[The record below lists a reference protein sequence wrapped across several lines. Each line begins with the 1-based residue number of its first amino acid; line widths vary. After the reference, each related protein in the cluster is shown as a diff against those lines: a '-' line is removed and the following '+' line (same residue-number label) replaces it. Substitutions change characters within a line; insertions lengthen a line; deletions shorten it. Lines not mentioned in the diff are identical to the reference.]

1 MKYQFLFF
9 LTTFIFLTSCQTSND
24 SNNQLH
30 TIFDEEWK
38 FRTKDNDQP
47 TSLPKISP
55 EIENEKAEYWKSI
68 LAKLEKINPKDLTQ
82 KDRINYSIFK
92 YQLEDKIARIGFEDY
107 LMPLNAEGGFYTN
120 LSYMVRGLPFETAID
135 YENYLKK
142 LEAVPQFFDDNMNLM
157 RLGIKKGITQPKVIV
172 KNYKALIKSY
182 LVEDP
187 TESGFYQPFKKI
199 NNNVLTDSQVDL
211 QKRGQQV
218 ISEVVLPAYRKFDEF
233 MEKEYLPST
242 RNTLGASELPNG
254 KAYYEQRVQYF
265 TTLPITSDK
274 IFEKGKKEVAR
285 IRADMEQIIKE
296 VNYKGSFADFLKFLR
311 TDPQFYAK
319 TPKDL
324 LKEASYLSKKMD
336 GKLPQFF
343 NTLPRNSYGV
353 QPVPAAIAPNYTG
366 GRYSGGS
373 LENHQAGNYWVNT
386 YKLESRPL
394 YVLPALTLHEAV
406 PGHHLQISLAQELE
420 GFPEFRKNT

>member
-1 MKYQFLFF
+1 
-9 LTTFIFLTSCQTSND
+9 
-24 SNNQLH
+24 
-30 TIFDEEWK
+30 
-38 FRTKDNDQP
+38 
-47 TSLPKISP
+47 
-55 EIENEKAEYWKSI
+55 
-68 LAKLEKINPKDLTQ
+68 
-82 KDRINYSIFK
+82 
-92 YQLEDKIARIGFEDY
+92 
-107 LMPLNAEGGFYTN
+107 MPLNAEGGIYTN
-120 LSYMVRGLPFETAID
+120 LSYMVRGMPFETIQN
-135 YENYLKK
+135 YEDYLKK
-142 LEAVPQFFDDNMNLM
+142 LEAVPQFFEDNINLM
-157 RLGIKKGITQPKVIV
+157 RLGIEKGITQPKVIV
-172 KNYKALIKSY
+172 KNYKALMKSY
-182 LVEDP
+182 LVDQP
-187 TESGFYQPFKKI
+187 TESGFYQPLKKI
-199 NNNVLTDSQVDL
+199 NNNVPTELQTDI

-218 ISEVVLPAYRKFDEF
+218 ISEIVIPTYHQFDEF
-233 MEKEYLPST
+233 MEKEYLPNT

-265 TTLPITSDK
+265 TTLPLTSDE
-274 IFEKGKKEVAR
+274 IFEKGRTEVAR
-285 IRADMEQIIKE
+285 IRADMEQIIKD
-296 VNYKGSFADFLKFLR
+296 VNFNGSFADFLKFLR

-343 NTLPRNSYGV
+343 NSLPRNSYGV

-420 GFPEFRKNT
+420 GFPEFRKNTYLSCYGEGWGLYSEYLGIEAGMYETPYENFGRMTYEMWRACRLVVDVGLHAKGWTRDQAVEFLASNTALSLHEVNTEIDRYIGCLLYTSPSPRDATLSRMPSSA